1 MKKGRAMS
9 VIDVSAVQ
17 VKADADVLNLAEYSS
32 VESFLQKI
40 FQKDKAGNT
49 HQAAAMPG
57 SLEFDEFHR
66 TSHLI
71 EAASQAIESLSS
83 RCETLELEIEQEKAN
98 SREQLSQIETL
109 KKMLLEFESMN
120 TNHKNS
126 MKAMTSRCQT
136 AENRIAELEQA
147 QRDSTLRA
155 SKAESISNK
164 LQQQVEAAFGHGSP
178 IRSVMEGVKHQ
189 NAAQ

>member
-1 MKKGRAMS
+1 MS
-9 VIDVSAVQ
+9 VIDVSSVQ

-40 FQKDKAGNT
+40 FQKDKSGDT
-49 HQAAAMPG
+49 HHAAVMPG

-66 TSHLI
+66 TSDLI
-71 EAASQAIESLSS
+71 EAASQAIEALSR
-83 RCETLELEIEQEKAN
+83 RCETLELGIEQEKAN

-126 MKAMTSRCQT
+126 MKAMTSRCQA
-136 AENRIAELEQA
+136 AESRIAELEQA
-147 QRDSTLRA
+147 QKNSTLRA

-178 IRSVMEGVKHQ
+178 IRSVMDGVKIQ
-189 NAAQ
+189 NATQ